1 MNDTYLGNVQ
11 IKRDGVVSPFT
22 AHEVEEYKKCMSD
35 PSYFARTYCKVIH
48 LDKGLVPFE
57 LYPYQEVQLQ

>member
-48 LDKGLVPFE
+48 LDKGLVPF
-57 LYPYQEVQLQ
+57 